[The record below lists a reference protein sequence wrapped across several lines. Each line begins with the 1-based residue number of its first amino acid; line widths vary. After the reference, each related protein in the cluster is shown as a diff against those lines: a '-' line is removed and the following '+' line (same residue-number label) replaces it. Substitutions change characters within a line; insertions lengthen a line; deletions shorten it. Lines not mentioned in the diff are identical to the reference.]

1 MTIDLILLG
10 LVLLFAVAGAI
21 TGGARQIA
29 SLVAVAVA
37 WFVSRKLGP
46 YVGPRMAEALGGT
59 PLLLGTLAGSLVVFI
74 VVLVTVRYALTTL
87 LRRMMGV
94 KNPDERGVD
103 NAVGFLL
110 GGLKVALIAYVMI
123 SALVF
128 VEKYVVVAGKNLGM
142 SPKDSVSFGL
152 ARRYN
157 LFELTQFSA
166 VRDMVAVT
174 RALTHPEQARQLA
187 DDPAYK
193 SLKEDP
199 RYQRALSDKRLRAA
213 IERGDTQEILRSN
226 LVMQLLQDPQFVARL
241 GAAAQASEP
250 DAAPAAQ
257 DKPRAVKPRNP
268 PPSRAPPAGSERTP
282 DPR

>member
-29 SLVAVAVA
+29 SLIAVAVA

-46 YVGPRMAEALGGT
+46 YVGPRMSEALGGT

-166 VRDMVAVT
+166 VRDLVAIAQAT
-174 RALTHPEQARQLA
+174 TQPERAQRLA

-193 SLKEDP
+193 ALRKDP
-199 RYQRALSDKRLRAA
+199 RFQKALANKPLRAA
-213 IERGDTQEILRSN
+213 LERGDTQEALRNN
-226 LVMQLLQDPQFVARL
+226 LVLQLLQDPQFVARL
-241 GAAAQASEP
+241 GAAARASQK
-250 DAAPAAQ
+250 D
-257 DKPRAVKPRNP
+257 
-268 PPSRAPPAGSERTP
+268 
-282 DPR
+282 

>member
-128 VEKYVVVAGKNLGM
+128 VEKYVVVAGKNLGV
-142 SPKDSVSFGL
+142 SPQDSTAFAL

-157 LFELTQFSA
+157 LFEMTQFSS
-166 VRDMVAVT
+166 VRDLMRIAQAT
-174 RALTHPEQARQLA
+174 ARPEQAQRLA

-193 SLKEDP
+193 ALRKDP
-199 RYQRALSDKRLRAA
+199 RFQKALANKPLRAA
-213 IERGDTQEILRSN
+213 LERGDTQEVLRSN
-226 LVMQLLQDPQFVARL
+226 LVLQLLQDPPFVARL
-241 GAAAQASEP
+241 AAAARASQK
-250 DAAPAAQ
+250 D
-257 DKPRAVKPRNP
+257 
-268 PPSRAPPAGSERTP
+268 
-282 DPR
+282 